1 MAQEGPRS
9 GGVSSQVLELA
20 DGGEE
25 EPAEA
30 ARQRR
35 ATCARGAAVEETDGE
50 RIRLARVGGVASGCG
65 RGGHPVRAD
74 GIERPGSDYC
84 C

>member
-1 MAQEGPRS
+1 MAQEGLRS

-30 ARQRR
+30 ARRRR
-35 ATCARGAAVEETDGE
+35 AACARGAAAEETDGE
-50 RIRLARVGGVASGCG
+50 RIGGVASGRG

>member
-9 GGVSSQVLELA
+9 GGVSSQVLELV

-30 ARQRR
+30 ARRRR
-35 ATCARGAAVEETDGE
+35 AGCARQEQAPRRRMGRGSAGWLLDV
-50 RIRLARVGGVASGCG
+50 GVAGIQCVQMGSNGQG
-65 RGGHPVRAD
+65 RTTVV
-74 GIERPGSDYC
+74 EQ
-84 C
+84 